1 MSRTALLL
9 IDIQND
15 FLPGLEPGFGS
26 ALAVPDGGAVID
38 VANSWIPKF
47 QHVFAT
53 QDWHPADH
61 LSFATQHPGRAP
73 GDVVNLAGLDQVLW
87 PDHCVQG
94 TVGAQ
99 FAERLE
105 LTDSTM
111 VVRKGQVRSIDS
123 YSGFFDNG
131 HRHATELHA
140 RLQAAEIESLT
151 LLGLATDYCV
161 RFTALDAV
169 QLGYQ
174 TRLVTD
180 GCRGVNLHALDSQNA
195 LDELKAAGV
204 ELL

>member
-1 MSRTALLL
+1 L

-15 FLPGLEPGFGS
+15 FLPGLELGFGS

-38 VANSWIPKF
+38 VANSWIKKF